1 MITPEFLLTAL
12 IVVMIPGTGAIYTL
26 GCGLARGRGAAMAA
40 VAGCTA
46 AVLVHMAAALAG
58 LAALLHA
65 SAVLFDAVKYAGAA
79 FLLWMAWQTL
89 RETGTLAD
97 PGPVAERSAARIA
110 LRGLLINLLN
120 PKLAIFFAA
129 FLPQFVD
136 AAAPDVT
143 ARMAGLGLV
152 FTGLTALV
160 FALYGLFAARARV
173 WILGSETALRWL
185 RRVFAACFA
194 GLGLRLAFERA

>member
-1 MITPEFLLTAL
+1 MTPEFLLTAL
-12 IVVMIPGTGAIYTL
+12 VVVMIPGTGAIYPI
-26 GCGLARGRGAAMAA
+26 GCGLPRGRAAAMAA

-46 AVLVHMAAALAG
+46 AVLFHMAAALAG

-65 SAVLFDAVKYAGAA
+65 SSLLFDAVKYAGAA

-89 RETGTLAD
+89 RETEASAE
-97 PGPVAERSAARIA
+97 PGPVAERSARRIA

-136 AAAPDVT
+136 AAAPDAA

-152 FTGLTALV
+152 FTGMTAGV
-160 FALYGLFAARARV
+160 FALYGLFAARARA
-173 WILGSETALRWL
+173 WILGSEAAMRWL
-185 RRVFAACFA
+185 RRVFAVCFA
-194 GLGLRLAFERA
+194 GLGLRLALERA